1 MGKYMEDNKYW
12 YRSDE
17 VDSMLRKARCGFV
30 RAEDVYQDI
39 LSIFKIDGDFQ
50 DFDAVEQMIIDEY
63 HQYIED
69 TNIIYDMKGFIAGF
83 RHAMQSITYSVVE
96 AYKDL

>member
-17 VDSMLRKARCGFV
+17 VDSMLRKAQGTLV
-30 RAEDVYQDI
+30 RAGDVYDDI
-39 LSIFKIDGDFQ
+39 LSIFKINGDYH
-50 DFDAVEQMIIDEY
+50 DFDAVEQMLLDRY
-63 HQYIED
+63 YQYIED

-83 RHAMQSITYSVVE
+83 RDAMISLENAIIDKSKY
-96 AYKDL
+96 